1 MNGGEPGTASRLGV
15 IEAARKEMEA
25 WTVSLAQVIE
35 SMTDQRPEVRWTPA
49 SAPSPDAEPGGETL
63 WWEQPL
69 SGPAGMTIWLATPRP
84 VWEHLGKLTLKA
96 AGIETAEPG
105 ESKNTFFEILG
116 QSLSVL
122 ARGIGAALGVEVA
135 CVHGKECAGPAGVA
149 DWASVSIQFPEESL
163 PALRLGWSDGLL
175 SLLAAEP
182 AAPHESASRP
192 LAEAGRAGAGAPH
205 PAHSRTMELLL
216 DVELP
221 VSISFGKA
229 WMPMKEVLKLTTGS
243 IVELNRNLNDP
254 VDVLVNHRLIAR
266 GEVVVVDGNYGVR
279 IHQIADRED
288 RLRAI
293 Q

>member
-1 MNGGEPGTASRLGV
+1 
-15 IEAARKEMEA
+15 
-25 WTVSLAQVIE
+25 LA
-35 SMTDQRPEVRWTPA
+35 
-49 SAPSPDAEPGGETL
+49 
-63 WWEQPL
+63 
-69 SGPAGMTIWLATPRP
+69 
-84 VWEHLGKLTLKA
+84 H
-96 AGIETAEPG
+96 
-105 ESKNTFFEILG
+105 
-116 QSLSVL
+116 
-122 ARGIGAALGVEVA
+122 
-135 CVHGKECAGPAGVA
+135 
-149 DWASVSIQFPEESL
+149 WASVSIQFPEESL